1 MRMMRQRV
9 LQRVLFCLFLVQVSV
24 ASITEEGREYCTGK
38 GSICEAFDKLDK
50 DCEEETGPKYEKCI
64 CESGWVPL
72 RKAAMGDFVLDLEG
86 SDRAACE
93 DSDYTVAP
101 IPSSILSQQ
110 KQHNKT
116 AEVPTM
122 PASVSETYSIDRSY
136 TTLSHEAQATT
147 LYGGAAS
154 VTLPEIAAPTEE
166 EDKDEDNLA
175 GRCAGVTY
183 LATAMFAVVLTMIMT

>member
-9 LQRVLFCLFLVQVSV
+9 LQRVLSYLFLVQVSL

-154 VTLPEIAAPTEE
+154 VTLPEIAVPTEE
-166 EDKDEDNLA
+166 EDEDEDNSA
-175 GRCAGVTY
+175 GRRAGGTY
-183 LATAMFAVVLTMIMT
+183 LATAMFAAVLTMIMT